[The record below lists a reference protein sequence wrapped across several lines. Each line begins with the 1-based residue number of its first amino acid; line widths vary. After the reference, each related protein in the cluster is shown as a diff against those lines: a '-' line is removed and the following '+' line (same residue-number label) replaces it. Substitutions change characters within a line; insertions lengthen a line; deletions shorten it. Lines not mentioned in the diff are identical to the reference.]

1 LGSIVGC
8 KFSGS
13 NPSLPK
19 HNIMLLLTQQQ
30 RQLLACKASVKEAF
44 INGMHFEANFA

>member
-1 LGSIVGC
+1 LVSIVGC

-19 HNIMLLLTQQQ
+19 HNIMLLLTQLQQ
-30 RQLLACKASVKEAF
+30 QLLACKASVKERF
-44 INGMHFEANFA
+44 INGMYFEVNFA